1 MDSLEWQKIMNIQ
14 DVLLIYEYNY
24 WANKRILAQCK
35 NATLEQFTAPAE
47 FPFGGLRGTVVH
59 ILDAEFGWR
68 MFLQNN
74 DWSAPELKPEDFP
87 TLDLIQKRWKKEEQ
101 EFRAYL
107 ATLKAEDMHVHR
119 IYDTPEGQHRDRVL

>member
-107 ATLKAEDMHVHR
+107 ATLKDEDMNVHR